1 MTADRV
7 HQVPAPKPLWVA
19 LDHFDRVAFIGISP
33 AVRISPIGVMRS
45 NPRHRSTVFV
55 ISSYPQLARRS
66 LRLARLGRELT
77 RTARCLTARRFEVGD
92 LASCCGSARCARCA
106 RLRRFAYAP
115 GRRQRTAWGE
125 NKISRVP
132 SMRPGLP
139 ICGVS
144 FRARIFSYSLR
155 MVGCR

>member
-1 MTADRV
+1 MLIPLFFYNVASFGVSLCTCWTLSLV
-7 HQVPAPKPLWVA
+7 WLTPKPLWVA

-55 ISSYPQLARRS
+55 ISSYPQLAPRS

-92 LASCCGSARCARCA
+92 LAR
-106 RLRRFAYAP
+106 
-115 GRRQRTAWGE
+115 
-125 NKISRVP
+125 
-132 SMRPGLP
+132 
-139 ICGVS
+139 
-144 FRARIFSYSLR
+144 
-155 MVGCR
+155 